1 MKKLNF
7 MIILGLILAAPT
19 SAMADD
25 VADIKSAMEKHFAT
39 LNAGDAAGHVAHHMA
54 SNSAFGVEGGALEVF
69 YDSLEEESAGLQAS
83 FDEGLKFD
91 LKLVDLDVAVYGDT
105 AVVTSLLTG
114 TVTTPDGK
122 TEKVKNQRTAVVV
135 RDGSDWKEVHSHI
148 SAYVE
153 EPTE

>member
-1 MKKLNF
+1 MKKLNL
-7 MIILGLILAAPT
+7 MIILGLIFTAPT

-25 VADIKSAMEKHFAT
+25 VADIKSVMKEHFVT
-39 LNAGDAAGHVAHHMA
+39 MNAGDSAGHIAHHKEG
-54 SNSAFGVEGGALEVF
+54 NSSFGADGGALAVN
-69 YDSLEEESAGLQAS
+69 DSLEEEAADLQAD
-83 FDEGLKFD
+83 FDDGIKFD
-91 LKLVDLDVAVYGDT
+91 FELVDLEVAVYGDT
-105 AVVTSLLTG
+105 AVVTSLQTG

-122 TEKVKNQRTAVVV
+122 TEKVKNRRTAVVV

>member
-7 MIILGLILAAPT
+7 MIILGLILTT
-19 SAMADD
+19 STLAMADD
-25 VADIKSAMEKHFAT
+25 VEDIKSAMKKHFVT
-39 LNAGDAAGHVAHHMA
+39 FNAGDVAGHIAHHKA
-54 SNSAFGVEGGALEVF
+54 GNSSFGADGGALTVN
-69 YDSLEEESAGLQAS
+69 DSLEEDSAELQAG
-83 FDEGLKFD
+83 FDEGYKYDFE
-91 LKLVDLDVAVYGDT
+91 LVDLDVAVYGDT
-105 AVVTSLLTG
+105 AVVTSLQTG

-122 TEKVKNQRTAVVV
+122 TEKVKNRRTAVVV

>member
-1 MKKLNF
+1 MKKLNLV
-7 MIILGLILAAPT
+7 IIFGLILTAST

-25 VADIKSAMEKHFAT
+25 VADIKSAMKEHFVT
-39 LNAGDAAGHVAHHMA
+39 INAGDSAGHIAHHKA
-54 SNSAFGVEGGALEVF
+54 GNTSFGGDGGALAVN
-69 YDSLEEESAGLQAS
+69 DSLEEEAAELQAS
-83 FDEGLKFD
+83 FDEGNKFD
-91 LKLVDLDVAVYGDT
+91 FELVDLEVAVYGDT
-105 AVVTSLLTG
+105 AVVTSLQTG

-122 TEKVKNQRTAVVV
+122 TEKVKNRRTAVVV